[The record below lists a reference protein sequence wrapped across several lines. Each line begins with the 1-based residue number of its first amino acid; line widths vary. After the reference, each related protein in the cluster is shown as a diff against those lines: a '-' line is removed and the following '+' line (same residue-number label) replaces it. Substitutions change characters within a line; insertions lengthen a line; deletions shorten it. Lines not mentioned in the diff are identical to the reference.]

1 MLRRIRQEFK
11 QGKTLLQFGFLRG
24 AGQALVMVAPLVV
37 AKFFTEELFGSYSL
51 AKMIV
56 FFFSTLLIASSQ
68 TPFILFASQER
79 EQSGRINKAFSVQL
93 TFFVLAFC
101 IFFAVTIPLDK
112 YIMAFAKISRGELLF
127 VLLAFVGLA
136 LKTFLCNLFMA
147 MGQRIK
153 NAFAELVYGIL
164 ALSFVFV
171 FYWTGSINLR
181 MVFLIYLLSGVL
193 VVLIFVRFIDF
204 NQLWPLSFDK
214 RLLIDMFNFTRW
226 VMLGATAVY
235 FINWGGNLVLR
246 LFTSM
251 DDIGTYN
258 LGFSIFKGIV
268 MLTSIVYPYFLPFVS
283 QHIED
288 SAKMRDYLYNK
299 RPKIFILGLLGI
311 GAIFVISPY
320 LFKLVYVEGY
330 RGAVTVLRILLIGS
344 VLFFYATFYDP
355 ILHSLKKYKFYQ
367 IIKVLQVLLSVLLA
381 LLLVPVIGHVG
392 AAVATVIAYFFRAA
406 TIEIYFRLKLKKI
419 LELCLV

>member
-24 AGQALVMVAPLVV
+24 VGQALVMVAPLVV
-37 AKFFTEELFGSYSL
+37 AKFFTPELFGSYAL

-68 TPFILFASQER
+68 TPFIVFANQER
-79 EQSGRINKAFSVQL
+79 EQTGKINKAFSVQL
-93 TFFVLAFC
+93 IFFILAFG
-101 IFFAVTIPLDK
+101 IFFAVTVPLDK
-112 YIMAFAKISRGELLF
+112 YIMAFAKISRGELLS

-164 ALSFVFV
+164 ALFFVFV

-193 VVLIFVRFIDF
+193 VVLIFVRFINF
-204 NQLWPLSFDK
+204 HQLWPLSFDK
-214 RLLIDMFNFTRW
+214 RLLIDMFNFTKW

-268 MLTSIVYPYFLPFVS
+268 MLTSIIYPYFLPFVS
-283 QHIED
+283 QHIEN

-299 RPKIFILGLLGI
+299 RPKIFILGLVGI
-311 GAIFVISPY
+311 GVIFVISPY
-320 LFKLVYVEGY
+320 LFRSVYGEVY

-344 VLFFYATFYDP
+344 VLFFYTSFYNS
-355 ILHSLKKYKFYQ
+355 LLNALKKYRFLQ
-367 IIKVLQVLLSVLLA
+367 TVNLIQVLLNLFLA
-381 LLLVPVIGHVG
+381 LLLVPKMGIVG
-392 AAVATVIAYFFRAA
+392 AAVATVFAYFCRAV
-406 TIEIYFRLKLKKI
+406 IMEVYFWVKLRRI
-419 LELCLV
+419 LDV

>member
-320 LFKLVYVEGY
+320 LFRLVYVEGY

-344 VLFFYATFYDP
+344 VLFFYTIFYNC
-355 ILHSLKKYKFYQ
+355 LVNALKKYKFLQ
-367 IIKVLQVLLSVLLA
+367 TVNLIEVLMSLFLA
-381 LLLVPVIGHVG
+381 LLLVPKIGMVG
-392 AAVATVIAYFFRAA
+392 AALATVSACFCRAVIMEVYFWV
-406 TIEIYFRLKLKKI
+406 KLRKI
-419 LELCLV
+419 LDV

>member
-1 MLRRIRQEFK
+1 
-11 QGKTLLQFGFLRG
+11 
-24 AGQALVMVAPLVV
+24 
-37 AKFFTEELFGSYSL
+37 
-51 AKMIV
+51 
-56 FFFSTLLIASSQ
+56 
-68 TPFILFASQER
+68 
-79 EQSGRINKAFSVQL
+79 
-93 TFFVLAFC
+93 
-101 IFFAVTIPLDK
+101 
-112 YIMAFAKISRGELLF
+112 
-127 VLLAFVGLA
+127 
-136 LKTFLCNLFMA
+136 
-147 MGQRIK
+147 
-153 NAFAELVYGIL
+153 
-164 ALSFVFV
+164 
-171 FYWTGSINLR
+171 
-181 MVFLIYLLSGVL
+181 
-193 VVLIFVRFIDF
+193 
-204 NQLWPLSFDK
+204 
-214 RLLIDMFNFTRW
+214 
-226 VMLGATAVY
+226 MLGATAVY

-268 MLTSIVYPYFLPFVS
+268 MLTSIIYPYFLPFVS

-288 SAKMRDYLYNK
+288 SAKMRDYLYSK
-299 RPKIFILGLLGI
+299 RPKIFILGLVVI
-311 GAIFVISPY
+311 GVFFIISPY
-320 LFKLVYVEGY
+320 VFKFVYGEGY